1 MFKKVLIA
9 NRGEIAVRVIRACRD
24 MGIPTVAVYSD
35 VDRYSQHVLLANEA
49 YEIGPAPSVDSYLR
63 DDKIIAVAKK
73 AGVDAI
79 HPGYGFLSERAFFA
93 KAVEAAGI
101 AFIGPSAQNIEAM
114 GDKLSAIKLM
124 RKADVPTVPGSNGA
138 VETYEDAQ
146 KVAEKIGY
154 PIMIKASAGG
164 GGKGM
169 RVVHKPE
176 DLESAFRAAKSEGLN
191 YFKDDTVYM
200 ERFITNPKH
209 IEIQIFG
216 DKHGNAV
223 HLFERECSVQ
233 RRHQKIIEESPSPSV
248 PEAVKKK
255 MGEVA
260 VHAAKSIGYVGAGT
274 FEFIFDNSTKEFFF
288 MEMNTRLQVEHPI
301 TEMVTGFDLVKE
313 QLSVAAGNPL
323 SFKQEDV
330 KQQGHAIECRICAED
345 PETFI
350 PSPGLVR
357 RFRPPSG
364 PHVRVETYVYSGY
377 DIPIYYDPMIAKVVT
392 WGQTRDEAIARMKR
406 ALVEFTLTGVKSNIV
421 LHNSILKSSK
431 FLDGSYTTQFCE
443 KDLKV
448 EQPDLFKHIDDKVF
462 LIAAAIASYKNRE
475 TKIDNSQIKIES
487 TSRWKQVSRR
497 HAMRY

>member
-24 MGIPTVAVYSD
+24 LGIPTVAVYSE

-49 YEIGPAPSVDSYLR
+49 YEIGPAPSTESYLR
-63 DDKIIAVAKK
+63 EDKILEVAKK
-73 AGVDAI
+73 SGADAI

-93 KAVEAAGI
+93 EAVQKAGI
-101 AFIGPSAQNIEAM
+101 TFIGPSPENIKAM
-114 GDKLSAIKLM
+114 GDKLSAISHM

-138 VETYEDAQ
+138 VATTEEAK

-176 DLESAFRAAKSEGLN
+176 ELESAFRAAKSEGLN

-209 IEIQIFG
+209 IEIQVFG
-216 DKHGNAV
+216 DKHGNVV
-223 HLFERECSVQ
+223 HLFDRECSIQ

-248 PEAVKKK
+248 PPEVRERMGQVAVK
-255 MGEVA
+255 
-260 VHAAKSIGYVGAGT
+260 AAKSIGYVGAGT

-301 TEMVTGFDLVKE
+301 TEMVTNTDLVQE
-313 QLSVAAGNPL
+313 QLRVAAGQKL
-323 SFKQEDV
+323 SFKQEDI
-330 KQQGHAIECRICAED
+330 KQRGHAIECRICAED
-345 PETFI
+345 PQTFM
-350 PSPGLVR
+350 PSPGFIR

-364 PHVRVETYVYSGY
+364 PYVRVETYVYSGY

-392 WGQTRDEAIARMKR
+392 WGQTREEAINRMQR
-406 ALVEFTLTGVKSNIV
+406 ALIEFTLTGVKSNIV
-421 LHNSILKSSK
+421 LHKSILQADK

-443 KDLKV
+443 KDLIIN
-448 EQPDLFKHIDDKVF
+448 QPELFKFIDDRVF
-462 LIAAAIASYKNRE
+462 LIAAAIASYKQRE
-475 TKIDNSQIKIES
+475 TKIDNSQVKLE
-487 TSRWKQVSRR
+487 TYSRWKQVSRR